1 VRINEGIFV
10 VTKSKHIE
18 ETVKEKKADEKK
30 KHRINKS

>member
-1 VRINEGIFV
+1 

-30 KHRINKS
+30 KHRINKSWK